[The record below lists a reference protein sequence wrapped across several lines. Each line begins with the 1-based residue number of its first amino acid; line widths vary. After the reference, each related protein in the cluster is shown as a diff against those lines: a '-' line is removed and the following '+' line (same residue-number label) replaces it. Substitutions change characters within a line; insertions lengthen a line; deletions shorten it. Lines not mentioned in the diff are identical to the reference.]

1 MADEHQEAQ
10 AETLHPENDP
20 GVTDFRRPMLAG
32 AHTAAA
38 AHTTH
43 GAEAHHDDAHAA
55 FLSDTTT
62 VLGRTVTVPGGIY
75 TVVFV
80 FLAVATVIEVIFG
93 SFPSGLLLIP
103 LLLGIATVK
112 AGLVVAYY
120 MHLRVDSRLFL
131 YILIVPLVL
140 ALLAT
145 LYLIAVPPTG
155 Y

>member
-1 MADEHQEAQ
+1 MADEHQDAQ
-10 AETLHPENDP
+10 TETLHSENDP

-32 AHTAAA
+32 SHPVPHA
-38 AHTTH
+38 
-43 GAEAHHDDAHAA
+43 AEAQHDDAHAA

-62 VLGRTVTVPGGIY
+62 VMGRTVTVPGGIY
-75 TVVFV
+75 TVVFG
-80 FLAVATVIEVIFG
+80 FLAVATVIEVIIG
-93 SFPSGLLLIP
+93 GLPLGFVLIP

-131 YILIVPLVL
+131 YILIIPLVL